1 VTPLR
6 SYVAAALER
15 CEGEPE
21 TERPALEA
29 YQTGGHIT
37 VAEGDHTGEAWI
49 QVAPRDL
56 VDATEV
62 R

>member
-1 VTPLR
+1 MTPLR

-15 CEGEPE
+15 CEAEPE

-29 YQTGGHIT
+29 YQTDGHIT

-56 VDATEV
+56 VDAAEV

>member
-15 CEGEPE
+15 CEAEPE

-29 YQTGGHIT
+29 YQTDGHIT

-56 VDATEV
+56 IDAAEV